1 MFISLKRPDSELE
14 YREGPMGKITRR
26 AFLKGLAGLGLCA
39 LSRGPL
45 LGSSSQEESTS
56 TPEARQEPRPW
67 VQAHEASHYIR
78 VQDDST
84 CQACHGAEGPSRLLS
99 PHTPHADNYIQCRL
113 CFRGCILGAG
123 ERGFCRVRENRGGK
137 LYSLVYGKPCAVQID
152 PIELEPMYHL
162 LPGHRNL
169 ALATAGCNFRC
180 KFCHNWHISQK
191 APEETRNH
199 ELSPEEIVKMAV
211 EEGCESISC
220 TMNEPTVF
228 YEYMRDIASLAK
240 ERGLKTLFHTNGALR
255 PAPLFE
261 LLEFMDAV
269 TVDLKGFTSRF
280 YHELSSS
287 ELEPVLE
294 TLQNIRKTRV
304 HLEIVNLVI
313 PTFNDDLDDIERM
326 CRWIR
331 ENLGEDVPL
340 HFTRFFPAYKMTHLP
355 PTPIKTLERAIEIAT
370 GVGLHY
376 VYIGNVPGH
385 WANHTY
391 CARCGEAIILR
402 QGYAVKANHV
412 VAGRCGFCSAPIPG
426 VWE

>member
-1 MFISLKRPDSELE
+1 M
-14 YREGPMGKITRR
+14 REITRR
-26 AFLKGLAGLGLCA
+26 EFIKGLTALGLCA
-39 LSRGPL
+39 FSGRAL
-45 LGSSSQEESTS
+45 LACARREKVALP
-56 TPEARQEPRPW
+56 PEAAQERPLW
-67 VQAHEASHYIR
+67 GQAHEASHYIR
-78 VQDDST
+78 IQDDLN
-84 CQACHGAEGPSRLLS
+84 CQACHRAVEPSRLLFC
-99 PHTPHADNYIQCRL
+99 HTPHTDHYVKCQL
-113 CFRGCILGAG
+113 CFRECIIAAG
-123 ERGFCRVRENRGGK
+123 DRGFCGARENRGGK
-137 LYSLVYGKPCAVQID
+137 LYSLVYGRPCALQTD

-180 KFCHNWHISQK
+180 RFCHNWHISQRG
-191 APEETRNH
+191 PDETKNYGF
-199 ELSPEEIVKMAV
+199 SPEEIVKMAV
-211 EEGCESISC
+211 ERGCESISS

-228 YEYMRDIASLAK
+228 YEYMRDIAKLAR
-240 ERGLKTLFHTNGALR
+240 ERGLRTLFHTNGALR

-294 TLQNIRKTRV
+294 TLQNIKKTKV
-304 HLEIVNLVI
+304 HLEIVNLII

-326 CRWIR
+326 CLWIR
-331 ENLGEDVPL
+331 ENLGEEVPL

-355 PTPIKTLERAIEIAT
+355 PTPIETLERAIEIAT

-385 WANHTY
+385 ERNSTF
-391 CARCGEAIILR
+391 CPKCGQRLIHRIHLSVLSLHIK
-402 QGYAVKANHV
+402 G
-412 VAGRCGFCSAPIPG
+412 GRCQFCGHEIPG
-426 VWE
+426 IWEPRSNDERDHTA